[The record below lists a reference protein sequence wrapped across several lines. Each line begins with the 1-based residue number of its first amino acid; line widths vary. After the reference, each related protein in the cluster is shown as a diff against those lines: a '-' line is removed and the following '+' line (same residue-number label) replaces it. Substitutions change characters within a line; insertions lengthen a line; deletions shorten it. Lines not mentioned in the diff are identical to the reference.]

1 MRQLRVKFEGIDN
14 FNRPVFINPATGWR
28 YGDTDNL
35 FAWNATEEDVVQ
47 FYNNNPKPLRD
58 HLVIFGCKFGCEP
71 EGIPLAKD
79 VEVIIILDHED
90 DE

>member
-1 MRQLRVKFEGIDN
+1 MRELRLKFEGIDN
-14 FNRPVFINPATGWR
+14 FNRPIFINPTTGWR

-35 FAWNATEEDVVQ
+35 FALNATKEDVMR
-47 FYNNNPKPLRD
+47 FYNNQSKPLRD
-58 HLVIFGCKFGCEP
+58 ILVIFGCKFGCEP

-79 VEVIIILDHED
+79 VEVIIISDDQD